1 MAARAKKK
9 IFLAKRFAR
18 AIKRGN
24 VIIIID
30 IYKRNFGRMPLSL
43 LLQFCAQFE

>member
-1 MAARAKKK
+1 M
-9 IFLAKRFAR
+9 FLAISVKRVN
-18 AIKRGN
+18 KRVN

-30 IYKRNFGRMPLSL
+30 IYKRNFVRMPLSL